1 MMRLSKSIGAC
12 LAAMTTLGLAAA
24 ISTGSASAL
33 PPTPPGA
40 SPPAFPTVELNA
52 EPVGVAVDPGNHL
65 AYVTNPL
72 GDGDGEV
79 SVIDAATLGPP
90 GSLTAPS
97 APPVLLEQLAV
108 GGNPRYVGVDTSTH
122 IAYVSD
128 DNGLTPING
137 ATDPPTLGATIPAA
151 LVQPGPVAVDSTTHT
166 VHVVDANSPDIKVVD
181 AAANSPTATTLE
193 TAETPTG
200 IAVDPTTHLVYVT
213 EQADDLLQVIAGADN
228 PPQVIH
234 TIHLGDPAYG
244 TNPGAQ
250 PDAVAVDPITH
261 TIYVTNYNPGT
272 VQVINGYEITAGIK
286 APSYPFNALTAVAVD
301 PTAHTA
307 YLANGTDTTVSVV
320 GPPSIITP
328 SPAGSLPEGP
338 LGLAY
343 STSMQVFGGGSPY
356 SWSATGLPAGLAINR
371 TTGVISGY
379 PIAVG
384 TSQVT
389 VSVSA
394 LLGSASKRFS
404 LTIEL
409 PPKTNPCKTGT
420 CT

>member
-1 MMRLSKSIGAC
+1 M
-12 LAAMTTLGLAAA
+12 
-24 ISTGSASAL
+24 
-33 PPTPPGA
+33 
-40 SPPAFPTVELNA
+40 
-52 EPVGVAVDPGNHL
+52 
-65 AYVTNPL
+65 
-72 GDGDGEV
+72 
-79 SVIDAATLGPP
+79 
-90 GSLTAPS
+90 
-97 APPVLLEQLAV
+97 
-108 GGNPRYVGVDTSTH
+108 
-122 IAYVSD
+122 
-128 DNGLTPING
+128 
-137 ATDPPTLGATIPAA
+137 
-151 LVQPGPVAVDSTTHT
+151 
-166 VHVVDANSPDIKVVD
+166 
-181 AAANSPTATTLE
+181 
-193 TAETPTG
+193 
-200 IAVDPTTHLVYVT
+200 
-213 EQADDLLQVIAGADN
+213 
-228 PPQVIH
+228 
-234 TIHLGDPAYG
+234 
-244 TNPGAQ
+244 
-250 PDAVAVDPITH
+250 
-261 TIYVTNYNPGT
+261 
-272 VQVINGYEITAGIK
+272 
-286 APSYPFNALTAVAVD
+286 
-301 PTAHTA
+301 
-307 YLANGTDTTVSVV
+307 